1 MAERLT
7 APGNDPSRDQIA
19 AVAKHLVAGGVA
31 VLPTDTIYGLHAV
44 ATDSDAIE
52 RLFNAKKRPAHQPLV
67 VLCANLD
74 QMRDL
79 GVNADPRVLDAL
91 MRLWPAPLTAI
102 VSIAAPIAASAG
114 KNTLGVRIPAVGWLR
129 ELLAETSPLAST
141 SVNVSGERAIYS
153 TKEIPAEL
161 LSSVDIVLDAGE
173 LHGDSSTL
181 VDVTKDPPAVLR
193 EGGFFFTQ
201 NLWKSVWKS
210 L

>member
-7 APGNDPSRDQIA
+7 APGTDPSRDQIA
-19 AVAKHLVAGGVA
+19 AVAKRLVAGGVA

-52 RLFNAKKRPAHQPLV
+52 RLFKAKKRPSHQPLV

-74 QMRDL
+74 QMLDL
-79 GVNADPRVLDAL
+79 GVDADPRVLEAL

-181 VDVTKDPPAVLR
+181 IDVTKDPPAVLR